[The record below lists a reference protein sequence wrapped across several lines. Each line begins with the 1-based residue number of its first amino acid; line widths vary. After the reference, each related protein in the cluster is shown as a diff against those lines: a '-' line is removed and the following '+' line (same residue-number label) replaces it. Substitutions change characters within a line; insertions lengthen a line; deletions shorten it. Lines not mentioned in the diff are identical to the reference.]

1 MSYKATLNK
10 SAAHIS
16 SLLVNHVPQDLS
28 TGRAN
33 FGMLEWELAYKLF
46 KVTQPMCLTSL
57 LTLQELN

>member
-10 SAAHIS
+10 SAAHTFNLPVS
-16 SLLVNHVPQDLS
+16 HVPQDLLM
-28 TGRAN
+28 GHAN

-46 KVTQPMCLTSL
+46 KVTQLMCLISL